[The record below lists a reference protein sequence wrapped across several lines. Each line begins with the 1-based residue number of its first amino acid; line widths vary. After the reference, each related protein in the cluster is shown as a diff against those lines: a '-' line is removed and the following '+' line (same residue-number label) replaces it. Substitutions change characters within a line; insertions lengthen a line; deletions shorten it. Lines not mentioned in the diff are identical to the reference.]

1 MGNKVVSCVILN
13 YNDAPTA
20 ISLVERIKDFALLNY
35 IVVVDNCSTDNSW
48 EQLQHYKN
56 DKIHVIQSPRNGGYG
71 SGNNYGL
78 RYSSEILNADY
89 SIVANPDVQFDEEC
103 VEKFLQTLHDDDSIA
118 VVSAR
123 QSNSPDYAWK
133 NCSALQY
140 ILSTSLFFEVWLKI
154 RSYPKSYFKG
164 KDSVPVFAVP
174 GSLLMVDSRKMLQYG
189 MYDEEFFLYFEEF
202 ILAQKFADADL
213 KTVLRLDCSYIHNHH
228 VSISKTYNRW
238 FQQHVV
244 LLKSA
249 ELFLRKYKKVNAVQM
264 ALAKLWFSYT
274 KLEFKL
280 YDVFCMLRSSLN
292 SEKKNAETTV
302 QE

>member
-1 MGNKVVSCVILN
+1 MPVVSCIILN
-13 YNDAPTA
+13 YNDAPTT

-48 EQLQHYKN
+48 EQLQHYKS

-103 VEKFLQTLHDDDSIA
+103 VEKFLQTLQEDDSIA

-123 QSNSPDYAWK
+123 QSNSPDCAWK
-133 NCSALQY
+133 NCSILQY
-140 ILSTSLFFEVWLKI
+140 ILATSLLFEVWLKI
-154 RSYPKSYFKG
+154 RSYPKNYFKG

-174 GSLLMVDSRKMLQYG
+174 GSLLMVDLKKMLKYG
-189 MYDEEFFLYFEEF
+189 MYDEEFFLYYEEPV
-202 ILAQKFADADL
+202 LAHKIDDAGL
-213 KTVLRLDCSYIHNHH
+213 KTVLRLDCSYQHNHH
-228 VSISKTYNRW
+228 VSISKTYRRW
-238 FQQHVV
+238 SQQHAV

-249 ELFLRKYKKVNAVQM
+249 DLFLRKYKKANALQM
-264 ALAKLWFSYT
+264 TFAKLWFAYT
-274 KLEFKL
+274 KLEFWM
-280 YDVFCMLRSSLN
+280 YDIYCKMRLVLCL
-292 SEKKNAETTV
+292 K
-302 QE
+302 

>member
-1 MGNKVVSCVILN
+1 MPVVSCIILN
-13 YNDAPTA
+13 YKDAPTT

-48 EQLQHYKN
+48 EQLQHYKS

-103 VEKFLQTLHDDDSIA
+103 VEKFLQTLQEDDSIA

-123 QSNSPDYAWK
+123 QSNSPDCAWK
-133 NCSALQY
+133 NCSILQY
-140 ILSTSLFFEVWLKI
+140 ILATSLLFEVWLKI
-154 RSYPKSYFKG
+154 RSYPKNYFKG

-174 GSLLMVDSRKMLQYG
+174 GSLLMVDLKKMLKYG
-189 MYDEEFFLYFEEF
+189 VYDEEFFLYYEEPV
-202 ILAQKFADADL
+202 LAHKFDDAGL
-213 KTVLRLDCSYIHNHH
+213 KTVLRLDCSYQHNHH
-228 VSISKTYNRW
+228 VSISKTYRRW
-238 FQQHVV
+238 SQQHAV

-249 ELFLRKYKKVNAVQM
+249 DLFLRKYKKANALQM
-264 ALAKLWFSYT
+264 TFAKLWFAYT
-274 KLEFKL
+274 KLEFWM
-280 YDVFCMLRSSLN
+280 YDIYCKMRLVLCL
-292 SEKKNAETTV
+292 K
-302 QE
+302 

>member
-1 MGNKVVSCVILN
+1 MPVVSCIILN
-13 YNDAPTA
+13 FNDAPTTKK
-20 ISLVERIKDFALLNY
+20 LVERIKDYALLDY

-48 EQLQHYKN
+48 EQLQHYKS

-103 VEKFLQTLHDDDSIA
+103 VEKFLQTLQEDDSIA

-123 QSNSPDYAWK
+123 QSNSPDCAWK
-133 NCSALQY
+133 NCSILQY
-140 ILSTSLFFEVWLKI
+140 ILATSLFFEVWLKI
-154 RSYPKSYFKG
+154 RSYPKNYFKG
-164 KDSVPVFAVP
+164 EDSVPVFAVP
-174 GSLLMVDSRKMLQYG
+174 GSLLMVDLKKMLKYG
-189 MYDEEFFLYFEEF
+189 LYDEEFFLYYEEF
-202 ILAQKFADADL
+202 ILAQKFADAGL
-213 KTVLRLDCSYIHNHH
+213 KTILRLDCSYIHNHH

-238 FQQHVV
+238 SQQHVV

-264 ALAKLWFSYT
+264 ALAKLWFAYT

-280 YDVFCMLRSSLN
+280 YDFFCMVHSAFN
-292 SEKKNAETTV
+292 SKKENPETTV